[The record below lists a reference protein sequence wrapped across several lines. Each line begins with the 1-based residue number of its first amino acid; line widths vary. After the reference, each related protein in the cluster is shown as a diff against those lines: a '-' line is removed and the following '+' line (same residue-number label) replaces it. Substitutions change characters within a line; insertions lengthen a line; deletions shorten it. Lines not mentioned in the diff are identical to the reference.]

1 VSGLADPIA
10 AAGVRFSEHRV
21 KVEEG
26 VSLRVLEWCPDDATG
41 ADPVYFVA
49 GWISLVRGWQPL
61 LEMMVPRRRVVYV
74 ETREKCSAEI
84 DPRCVRVENFTISRL
99 ADDLSVVAEHFGL
112 DDGSAVLFGSSMGS
126 NAILEVL
133 KGDRL
138 RARGAFLIGPN
149 AEFRFPAWGRIAVR
163 VIPAAVIR
171 RLKGFVIW
179 YLRRFRVN
187 ARDDPEQMA
196 RYVRTVRAAD
206 PLRLKLSALAVLD
219 YSALPGLETISTPVA
234 VAYAAS
240 DVLHGEE
247 EARRIVNAMPHGQ
260 AICCPSN
267 TYMHTAAV
275 IEDLDRFESAVS
287 IPEGSS

>member
-1 VSGLADPIA
+1 MSDSSDPIA

-26 VSLRVLEWCPDDATG
+26 VSLRVLQWRPETDSG
-41 ADPVYFVA
+41 ADPIYFVA
-49 GWISLVRGWQPL
+49 GWISLLQGWRPL

-74 ETREKCSAEI
+74 ETREKSSAEI
-84 DPRCVRVENFTISRL
+84 DRSRFRVESFRISRL
-99 ADDLSVVAEHFGL
+99 ADDLAAVAEDFGL

-133 KGDRL
+133 KNDRV

-149 AEFRFPAWGRIAVR
+149 AEFRFPVWGRIAVH
-163 VIPAAVIR
+163 ILPAAVIR
-171 RLKGFVIW
+171 PLKGFVIW

-187 ARDDPEQMA
+187 SSHDPEQMA
-196 RYVRTVRAAD
+196 RYERTVRAAD
-206 PLRLKLSALAVLD
+206 PLRLKLSARAVLD

-234 VAYAAS
+234 VAYASS

-247 EARRIVNAMPHGQ
+247 EVRRIVDAMPYGR
-260 AICCPSN
+260 AVCCPSN

-275 IEDLDRFESAVS
+275 IQDLDRFESSVAT
-287 IPEGSS
+287 PDGGS

>member
-1 VSGLADPIA
+1 MSGLEDPIA
-10 AAGVRFSEHRV
+10 AAGVKFSEHRV

-26 VSLRVLEWCPDDATG
+26 VSLRVLEWRPEADDG
-41 ADPVYFVA
+41 ADPVFFVA

-74 ETREKCSAEI
+74 ETREKASAEI
-84 DPRCVRVENFTISRL
+84 DPSRLKVESFTISRL
-99 ADDLSVVAEHFGL
+99 ADDLAAVAEVFGL
-112 DDGSAVLFGSSMGS
+112 DDGRAVLFGSSMGS
-126 NAILEVL
+126 NAILELL
-133 KGDRL
+133 KDDRMC
-138 RARGAFLIGPN
+138 ARGAFLIGPN
-149 AEFRFPAWGRIAVR
+149 AEFRFPAWGPIAVR
-163 VIPAAVIR
+163 IIPAAVIR

-196 RYVRTVRAAD
+196 RYERTVKAAD

-247 EARRIVNAMPHGQ
+247 EAHRIVDAMPHGQ
-260 AICCPSN
+260 TVACSSN

-275 IEDLDRFESAVS
+275 IEDLDRFESDVKTVEES
-287 IPEGSS
+287 P